1 MVKPIFFSKLKSYFY
16 SQKDEDIFSS
26 QKSLLK
32 SNTSESSDIVNAYIM
47 GLSSYATETDSNQTI
62 IKLKQEINHL
72 VIQLMYERNLRN
84 KYEEDSNRLHFIK
97 IQRDQLITEKKFLE
111 KNLKQQVEGYK
122 NEVEECLNIQNKS
135 EIKAYK
141 EELEQKNEILE

>member
-1 MVKPIFFSKLKSYFY
+1 MLNL
-16 SQKDEDIFSS
+16 DENVFSS
-26 QKSLLK
+26 QNSLLK

-47 GLSSYATETDSNQTI
+47 GLSHNASETNSGQTVAR
-62 IKLKQEINHL
+62 LKQEINHL

-97 IQRDQLITEKKFLE
+97 IQRDQLITEKRFLE

-135 EIKAYK
+135 EIKAYT
-141 EELEQKNEILE
+141 EELEQKNEVLE